1 MTDQA
6 AQQHQLAQIQ
16 KLLDLFQAANGKP
29 ATSPEELDNWLAS
42 PEGRTVT
49 APHTDKDGKMKF
61 G

>member
-1 MTDQA
+1 MADQA
-6 AQQHQLAQIQ
+6 ARQHRLAQIQ

-42 PEGRTVT
+42 SEGPTVT
-49 APHTDKDGKMKF
+49 APRTDKDGKMKF